1 MDAETSWTD
10 APMDGLLAALRAAA
24 EPTRLRIVA
33 LLARG
38 ELTVSELVSVLGQ
51 SQPRISRHL
60 KLLTEAG
67 LLTRFREG
75 SWVFHRLAEDG
86 PGAEVARHLYAL
98 LPDDAG
104 QDPALARDLERL
116 ARVKGVRAERAA
128 AYFRRNAESWDK
140 LRSLHVDD
148 REVEAVISRLL
159 PERGID
165 HLLDLGTGTGRMLE
179 LLAPRAARGL
189 GVDLSRE
196 MLTVARDNLD
206 RAGLHNCRVRQA
218 DLYRLPF
225 PAETF
230 DIATIHQVLHFLDEP
245 AAAIAEAARVLTP
258 GGRLLVADFAPHDL
272 ESLRDEHEH
281 RRLGF
286 ADPEIAGWFARAGLT
301 PVETAHL
308 AGEPL
313 TVAVWLAAKPE
324 GPELAS
330 ARPKRARKKPA
341 PVKGAVS

>member
-1 MDAETSWTD
+1 MDTETARTG

-33 LLARG
+33 LLSRG

-67 LLTRFREG
+67 LLVRFREG
-75 SWVFHRLAEDG
+75 SLVFHRVAEDG
-86 PGAEVARHLYAL
+86 PGAEVARHLHAL
-98 LPDDAG
+98 LPADAD
-104 QDPALARDLERL
+104 QDQSLARDLERL
-116 ARVKGVRAERAA
+116 ARVKRDRAERAA
-128 AYFRRNAESWDK
+128 AYFRRNAERWDK

-148 REVEAVISRLL
+148 REVEAVIARLL
-159 PERGID
+159 PEAGIE

-179 LLAPRAARGL
+179 LLAPRAARGV
-189 GVDLSRE
+189 GIDLSRE
-196 MLTVARDNLD
+196 MLTVARDKLD
-206 RAGLHNCRVRQA
+206 RAGLRNCQVRQA

-225 PAETF
+225 AAGTF
-230 DIATIHQVLHFLDEP
+230 DVATIHQVLHYLDEP
-245 AAAIAEAARVLTP
+245 AAAIAEAARVLKP
-258 GGRLLVADFAPHDL
+258 GGRLVVVDFAPHDL

-286 ADPEIAGWFARAGLT
+286 SDPEIAGWFARAGLA
-301 PVETAHL
+301 PLETSHL

-313 TVAVWLAAKPE
+313 TVAVWLAAKPDDPAPA
-324 GPELAS
+324 GAK
-330 ARPKRARKKPA
+330 ARRRKKPA
-341 PVKGAVS
+341 PAKEAAT